1 MVVLSNISKLIK
13 KPYVFSDKEIN
24 FLSDITL
31 SYPYCQNAQILLCKA
46 LHDSNSIKFKSQLKK
61 AASHSANRSL
71 LFEILHESKNEIASK
86 QKNKINYNK
95 NEYSFSEW
103 ISIIQTKKIDRSGKK
118 SNNEIINLFLEK
130 KPTITKKSKQKFY
143 KASENA
149 KTSIQENNEIISE
162 TLAKVYTRQEHYE
175 KAISIYKKLSL
186 KYPQKSS
193 YFADQINLISKL
205 KKK

>member
-1 MVVLSNISKLIK
+1 MVVSSKVSKVISK
-13 KPYVFSDKEIN
+13 PYFFSDKEIN

-71 LFEILHESKNEIASK
+71 LFEILHENKNELTSK
-86 QKNKINYNK
+86 QENKINYKK

-103 ISIIQTKKIDRSGKK
+103 ISIIKTKKIDRSGKK

-149 KTSIQENNEIISE
+149 KTSIRENNEIISE

-186 KYPQKSS
+186 KYPQKSI
-193 YFADQINLISKL
+193 YFANQINLISKL